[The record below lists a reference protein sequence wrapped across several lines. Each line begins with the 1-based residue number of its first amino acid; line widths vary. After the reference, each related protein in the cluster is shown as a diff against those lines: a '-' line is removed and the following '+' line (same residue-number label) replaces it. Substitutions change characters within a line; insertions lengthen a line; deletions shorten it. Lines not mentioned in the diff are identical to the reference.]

1 MVRFWLLV
9 ACWFLPLW
17 VQAATI
23 TAEFDRNPVAV
34 GDPVVVR
41 FSAAGVVGGEPDFTP
56 LSKDFEIQGRSQSN
70 SFSMING
77 VSSVQTV
84 WELTLFPRITGNCS

>member
-41 FSAAGVVGGEPDFTP
+41 FSAAGVVGD
-56 LSKDFEIQGRSQSN
+56 
-70 SFSMING
+70 G
-77 VSSVQTV
+77 VKGAGH
-84 WELTLFPRITGNCS
+84 PAKPII